1 MSQEYII
8 ADSRKLVQEY
18 SERNLPKADII
29 ITSPPYYDVKKYGQI
44 ESQIGYKQSYQDYLT
59 DTIMVL
65 QQCYEVSSDEAT
77 LWLVVDTIQ
86 RDMVLFPIPFDI
98 QKAFGDQRLPDGSK
112 RQTWVLRDIIIW
124 NRSKNV
130 PWNSKGH
137 LKHEFE
143 YILLF
148 SKNKNYKYYLDRIRN
163 FDYTSEW
170 WLSYPERYHPN
181 GRPPSNIWDF
191 SIPIRG
197 WGNGYQQHLC
207 PFPIS
212 LVERILNLSSDLGD
226 YVLDPFAG
234 SGSVMA
240 IADQMGRNGIGFDIC
255 EEYKAKYKS
264 QVLPGVQDYWKTRLI
279 EIEKVRKR
287 AENFKKTNIKL
298 RKIKAGIK
306 LAKILKQMF
315 NDETTAYIIM
325 DGNESTISLLVL
337 QSKINSPI
345 QSEQYS
351 TNLDKI
357 ASEYSI
363 DVTIL
368 YKLRVETS
376 VTNLYDENLF
386 AYTADR
392 IYRPSGTYSIPQ
404 ILNDSFK
411 SSYVF
416 SNIHVDIQNPKDF
429 ISEQ

>member
-1 MSQEYII
+1 
-8 ADSRKLVQEY
+8 
-18 SERNLPKADII
+18 
-29 ITSPPYYDVKKYGQI
+29 
-44 ESQIGYKQSYQDYLT
+44 
-59 DTIMVL
+59 
-65 QQCYEVSSDEAT
+65 
-77 LWLVVDTIQ
+77 
-86 RDMVLFPIPFDI
+86 
-98 QKAFGDQRLPDGSK
+98 
-112 RQTWVLRDIIIW
+112 
-124 NRSKNV
+124 
-130 PWNSKGH
+130 
-137 LKHEFE
+137 
-143 YILLF
+143 
-148 SKNKNYKYYLDRIRN
+148 
-163 FDYTSEW
+163 
-170 WLSYPERYHPN
+170 
-181 GRPPSNIWDF
+181 
-191 SIPIRG
+191 
-197 WGNGYQQHLC
+197 
-207 PFPIS
+207 
-212 LVERILNLSSDLGD
+212 
-226 YVLDPFAG
+226 
-234 SGSVMA
+234 
-240 IADQMGRNGIGFDIC
+240 
-255 EEYKAKYKS
+255 
-264 QVLPGVQDYWKTRLI
+264 
-279 EIEKVRKR
+279 
-287 AENFKKTNIKL
+287 
-298 RKIKAGIK
+298 
-306 LAKILKQMF
+306 MF